1 MWQFVQQFFKK
12 PLETGAV
19 LPSSPLLAKA
29 MADRI
34 NFNKAKTIV
43 ELGPG
48 TGSIT
53 KELLKRMTKDA
64 KLIAIEIN
72 KDFCVELKKISDPR
86 LDILEGD
93 AKHLSRIIKKADV
106 IVSGLPLVSFKEEDH
121 HAVLNEIKKVAKQ
134 YVQFHYSPLGESKM
148 KEHFGKF
155 ERKIV
160 LGNVPPAIV
169 YTIKIQ

>member
-1 MWQFVQQFFKK
+1 MWQFLSQFFKK

-29 MADRI
+29 MANQI
-34 NFNKAKTIV
+34 NFKTAKVIV

-53 KELLKRMTKDA
+53 RELLKRMRKDA
-64 KLIAIEIN
+64 KLIGLEIN
-72 KDFCVELKKISDPR
+72 KEFCRELKKIKDAR
-86 LDILEGD
+86 FEVVRGD
-93 AKHLSRIIKKADV
+93 ACHFSRIIRHADV
-106 IVSGLPLVSFKEEDH
+106 IVSGLPLVSFSDKDH
-121 HAVLNEIKKVAKQ
+121 HAVLAEIKKVGKQ
-134 YVQFHYSPLGESKM
+134 YVQFHYSPLGESQM

-155 ERKIV
+155 KRKIV

-169 YTIKIQ
+169 YNVKTQ

>member
-1 MWQFVQQFFKK
+1 MWQFISQFFKK

-34 NFNKAKTIV
+34 NFKTAKIIV

-53 KELLKRMTKDA
+53 KELLKRMRKDA
-64 KLIAIEIN
+64 KLVAIEIN
-72 KDFCVELKKISDPR
+72 KEFCTELKSIADPR
-86 LDILEGD
+86 LEVFEGD
-93 AKHLSRIIKKADV
+93 ARHFSRIIKQADV
-106 IVSGLPLVSFKEEDH
+106 VVSGLPLVSFSDKDH
-121 HAVLNEIKKVAKQ
+121 HAVLSEIKKVAKQ
-134 YVQFHYSPLGESKM
+134 YVQFHYSPLGESEM

-169 YTIKIQ
+169 YTIKT